1 MPASVGAAALPDFA
15 ELAPV
20 LPVEA
25 CCVCPV
31 AAADAAVLVELLLF
45 AVLLASAFALF
56 DALWAGG
63 ASCTLDED
71 ADADAEAACC

>member
-1 MPASVGAAALPDFA
+1 VPTSVWAAALPDFA
-15 ELAPV
+15 EVAAV
-20 LPVEA
+20 LPVEP

-31 AAADAAVLVELLLF
+31 AAADAAVLVELLLS
-45 AVLLASAFALF
+45 ALLLASAFALF

-71 ADADAEAACC
+71 AEAEAACC